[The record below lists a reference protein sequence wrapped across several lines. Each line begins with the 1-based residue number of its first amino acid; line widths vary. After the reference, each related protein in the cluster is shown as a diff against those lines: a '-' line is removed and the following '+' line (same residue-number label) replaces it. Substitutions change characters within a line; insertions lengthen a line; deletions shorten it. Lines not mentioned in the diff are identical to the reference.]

1 MDAVRLDV
9 ESELRTGAELPRVLF
24 VSHEASRTGA
34 PMVLL
39 HLLRW
44 IRANTEMDFEILL
57 LSGGPMVEEFRALA
71 PTHQVEALGQ
81 GPFAY
86 FEGGLGKAGFPGLG
100 QKLKVVRAR
109 RSLSHLGD
117 FDALYLNSATSAFAL
132 QALPKVPPV
141 VVSHIHELD
150 SAFAYWF
157 PEPDRS
163 TMLAATDW
171 FVACADAVGR
181 NLTDNYGIPADRVS
195 THYEFVDVP
204 EVDVER
210 AANLRAELGIPARA
224 RLVGGSG
231 VMNWRKAP
239 DLFVQVAAA
248 ACREAPE
255 DVHFVWI
262 GGPGDEPL
270 PIEQDLAKL
279 GLTDRVHF
287 VGEVVD
293 PMDLFS
299 QLDVFCLTSREDPY
313 PLVMLESAGIGV
325 PIVAF
330 PNGGV
335 VEFAGSSDPDL
346 RRAVIVPY
354 LDADAMGEAVAE
366 LLGDEEQ
373 RLALAARGRHRVR
386 TEHTI
391 PVGASALYADLV
403 GRIERGGRPGSED
416 RAGGGA
422 LVGADRVGASGVT
435 GPTPTALLGTVR

>member
-1 MDAVRLDV
+1 MVEAFRPADAVFPR
-9 ESELRTGAELPRVLF
+9 SAGGFRVLF

-39 HLLRW
+39 HYLRW
-44 IRANTEMDFEILL
+44 LRANTDLDFEILL
-57 LSGGPMVEEFRALA
+57 LAGGPMADEFRAVA

-81 GPFAY
+81 GPFSY
-86 FEGGLGKAGFPGLG
+86 FEGGLAKAGFASVG
-100 QKLKVVRAR
+100 QRLKVARAR
-109 RSLSHLGD
+109 RSLAGLGS

-132 QALPKVPPV
+132 QALPEVPPMV
-141 VVSHIHELD
+141 ISHIHELD

-171 FVACADAVGR
+171 FVACAGVVGR
-181 NLTDNYGIPADRVS
+181 NLIDNYGIPEDRVS
-195 THYEFVDVP
+195 CHYEFVDVP
-204 EVDVER
+204 EVDHER
-210 AANLRAELGIPARA
+210 AANLRAELDIPARA

-239 DLFVQVAAA
+239 DLFVQAAA
-248 ACREAPE
+248 AVCRAVPGD

-270 PIEQDLAKL
+270 PIDQDLAKL
-279 GLTDRVHF
+279 GIADRVHF

-313 PLVMLESAGIGV
+313 PLVMLEAAGIGV

-335 VEFAGSSDPDL
+335 VEFAGPTDPES

-354 LDADAMGEAVAE
+354 LDTDAMGDAVAA
-366 LLGDEEQ
+366 LLGDEAD
-373 RLALAARGRHRVR
+373 RLAIAARGQARVR
-386 TEHTI
+386 NEHTI
-391 PVGASALYADLV
+391 PVGASALYDEMV
-403 GRIERGGRPGSED
+403 GRIERGGAAGSPSP
-416 RAGGGA
+416 AF
-422 LVGADRVGASGVT
+422 
-435 GPTPTALLGTVR
+435 LGTVPG